1 MKISKVVWYV
11 LGGVALVGLGF
22 AVGYFVPFRGAG
34 GFHPMMAA
42 GGFRGGFPL
51 MMMGARGLFGV
62 LQCIGPVAGIV
73 ALIVVLTRRPAA
85 PAAPAPAPIAEAAPT
100 EASSKTSPKSK

>member
-11 LGGVALVGLGF
+11 LGGVVLVGLGF
-22 AVGYFVPFRGAG
+22 SLGFFVPFRGAAG
-34 GFHPMMAA
+34 LHPMMVA

-51 MMMGARGLFGV
+51 MMMGARGLFG
-62 LQCIGPVAGIV
+62 LIQCIGPLAGIV
-73 ALIVVLTRRPAA
+73 ALILVLTRRTPASPTPVAA
-85 PAAPAPAPIAEAAPT
+85 PMPEAAPT